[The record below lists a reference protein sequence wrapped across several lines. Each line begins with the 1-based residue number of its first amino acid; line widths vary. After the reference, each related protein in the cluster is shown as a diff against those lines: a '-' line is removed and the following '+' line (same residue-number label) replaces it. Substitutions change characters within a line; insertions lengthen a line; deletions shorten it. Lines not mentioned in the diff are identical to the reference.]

1 MARST
6 PTGAKHTGWHKDV
19 VNSRLE
25 VYYQGAYRGHFAA
38 GAGIQTNVAKIG
50 TVASITSGGA
60 AAILNEE
67 VFIAPAACK
76 IVSAWAM
83 NISASDVTKG
93 TSVSSASYRRMNLI
107 CNTAA
112 AGTGTHVVA
121 SLNATAQANSWG
133 TRAFTVV
140 ASTIPAGG
148 VVRMSHLTIGAATAD
163 GTDAAARVYVLA
175 YELV

>member
-6 PTGAKHTGWHKDV
+6 PTGAKHTGWHRDAI
-19 VNSRLE
+19 NSRLE
-25 VYYQGAYRGHFAA
+25 VYYNGAYRGHFAA
-38 GAGIQTNVAKIG
+38 AAGVQTNVAKIG
-50 TVASITSGGA
+50 TVAAALSNAAGA
-60 AAILNEE
+60 IIAEE

-93 TSVSSASYRRMNLI
+93 TSITSLSYRRVNLI

-112 AGTGTHVVA
+112 AGVGTDIVA
-121 SLNATAQANSWG
+121 SLNATASAASWA
-133 TRAFTVV
+133 TRAFTMV
-140 ASTIPAGG
+140 ASTVPAGG
-148 VVRMSHLTIGAATAD
+148 VVRLSHLSIGAATAD
-163 GTDAAARVYVLA
+163 GSESAARVYVLA

>member
-1 MARST
+1 
-6 PTGAKHTGWHKDV
+6 
-19 VNSRLE
+19 
-25 VYYQGAYRGHFAA
+25 
-38 GAGIQTNVAKIG
+38 
-50 TVASITSGGA
+50 
-60 AAILNEE
+60 

-76 IVSAWAM
+76 LVSAWAM

-93 TSVSSASYRRMNLI
+93 VATTSASYRRMNLI

-112 AGTGTHVVA
+112 AGTGTHIVA
-121 SLNATAQANSWG
+121 SLNATAVAASWG

-148 VVRMSHLTIGAATAD
+148 VVRMSHLTVGAETGD
-163 GTDAAARVYVLA
+163 GTDSAARVYMLA